1 MRRRRREAT
10 RTRGDG
16 ASQER
21 LGLEQGR
28 SLPTDAQTRREGRR
42 VGARVALEM
51 HRRGGIRVIAASR
64 EIPRHRRDPTRRRRH
79 YHQNIRKGVE
89 ESASAG
95 LAGGRH

>member
-28 SLPTDAQTRREGRR
+28 SLPTDAQTRREGGR

-51 HRRGGIRVIAASR
+51 HRCGGVRGIAASR
-64 EIPRHRRDPTRRRRH
+64 AARHRRDPTRRRRH